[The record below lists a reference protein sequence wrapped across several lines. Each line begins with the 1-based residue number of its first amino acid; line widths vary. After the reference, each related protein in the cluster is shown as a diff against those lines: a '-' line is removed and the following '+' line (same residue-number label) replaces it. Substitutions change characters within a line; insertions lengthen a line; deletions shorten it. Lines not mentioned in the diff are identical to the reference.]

1 MITKEKVEFSWRYE
15 TNLPKIFLLKPGLVG
30 CTLFVEQ
37 VHTRITY
44 NLSLDFVEY
53 SSVQQMLFFLE
64 IDYEGATTF
73 MICNFPFRNA

>member
-37 VHTRITY
+37 VHTGITY

-53 SSVQQMLFFLE
+53 SSV
-64 IDYEGATTF
+64 
-73 MICNFPFRNA
+73 